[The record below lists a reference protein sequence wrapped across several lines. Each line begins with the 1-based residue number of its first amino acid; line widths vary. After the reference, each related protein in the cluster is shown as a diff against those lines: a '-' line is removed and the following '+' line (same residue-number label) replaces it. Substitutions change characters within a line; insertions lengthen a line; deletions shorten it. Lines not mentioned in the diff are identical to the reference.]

1 MNISFEFMEVVRLR
15 ALVEREIQIQK
26 NLLDVCRGK
35 RYRDLDEDSLEE
47 NIKTI
52 ELLEKEIPA
61 LEVILEKLTTLT
73 TRG

>member
-61 LEVILEKLTTLT
+61 LEVILEKLSTLS